1 MGASLVHVFKRLS
14 HSVLAVAACALVG
27 CAAEGIMPPPGA
39 EASAAPPPQGPVRPA
54 PGKALVKLNRIQEV
68 LYAGAP
74 ATVKIN
80 GNQVASLWQGQSTGI
95 EVAPGATSITVD
107 AWSYPGAYTVN
118 LDAKAGSIYAFDI
131 RPRQG
136 SVAPGMILGPL
147 AGLMDQGEEGKAGAF
162 EILPA
167 TAPPIPPPTPASPKK
182 R

>member
-14 HSVLAVAACALVG
+14 HAVLSIAACTLVG
-27 CAAEGIMPPPGA
+27 CAAEGGMPPPGA

-107 AWSYPGAYTVN
+107 AWSYPGAYTVT

-136 SVAPGMILGPL
+136 SVAPGIILGPL
-147 AGLMDQGEEGKAGAF
+147 AGLMDQGEEGKTGAF
-162 EILPA
+162 EILA
-167 TAPPIPPPTPASPKK
+167 VSAAPTLPPPASTKK